1 MGMAHYRERL
11 ARRADDAVIKVAT
24 PAWCDLNGLD
34 GMRITD
40 RTPMLYRLPLLL
52 AGLLWG
58 ISALVRAE
66 IPNTPSV
73 ESDGLYMF
81 VRLNTPDQMA
91 AFYEARG
98 FPDSA
103 IERLR
108 RTCFVMAHIE
118 NRSDEVI
125 WLELKNWHFL
135 TPQGEVHRLDQ
146 NYWERVWN
154 EIGLPQASR
163 STFGWTQLP
172 GERDLQPGEPVG
184 GNVIL
189 PATVE
194 SFSLRADFLT
204 GKDRRAGMISARFE
218 NLRCAKDQPAP

>member
-1 MGMAHYRERL
+1 MEMGHYREKLVSL
-11 ARRADDAVIKVAT
+11 AEDAVKAITT
-24 PAWCDLNGLD
+24 PPWCDLNGLD
-34 GMRITD
+34 GMLLPD
-40 RTPMLYRLPLLL
+40 RTPILHRLPPLL
-52 AGLLWG
+52 ASLLCA
-58 ISALVRAE
+58 ISALSRAQAS
-66 IPNTPSV
+66 PTPFV
-73 ESDGLYMF
+73 ENDGLYMF

-98 FPDSA
+98 FPDNA

-118 NRSDEVI
+118 NRGDEVI

-135 TPQGEVHRLDQ
+135 TRQGEVQRLDR
-146 NYWERVWN
+146 NDWERVWD

-189 PATVE
+189 PVTDDP
-194 SFSLRADFLT
+194 FTLQADFLT
-204 GKDRRAGMISARFE
+204 GKDRRAGMISVRLE

>member
-1 MGMAHYRERL
+1 MEMAHYRVKLRS
-11 ARRADDAVIKVAT
+11 RNGM
-24 PAWCDLNGLD
+24 PAISSPGITDGLD
-34 GMRITD
+34 VMRILD
-40 RTPMLYRLPLLL
+40 RILILHRFPLLL
-52 AGLLWG
+52 AGLFCIG
-58 ISALVRAE
+58 PALSRAE
-66 IPNTPSV
+66 SPPTPSV

-108 RTCFVMAHIE
+108 QTCFVMAHVE
-118 NRSDEVI
+118 NRGNKVI

-135 TPQGEVHRLDQ
+135 TAQGELHRLDQ
-146 NYWERVWN
+146 SYWVHAWDD
-154 EIGLPQASR
+154 IGLPQANR

-189 PATVE
+189 PATDE
-194 SFSLRADFLT
+194 PFTLQADFLT
-204 GKDRRAGMISARFE
+204 GKDKRAGMISVRFE
-218 NLRCAKDQPAP
+218 NLRCAKHQPSS

>member
-1 MGMAHYRERL
+1 
-11 ARRADDAVIKVAT
+11 VKAT
-24 PAWCDLNGLD
+24 ASPLSDDLNGLD
-34 GMRITD
+34 GMRTPD
-40 RTPMLYRLPLLL
+40 RTPIFHRLPLLL
-52 AGLLWG
+52 AGLLWA
-58 ISALVRAE
+58 ISTPIHAE
-66 IPNTPSV
+66 TPPAPSV

-98 FPDSA
+98 FPGNA

-108 RTCFVMAHIE
+108 RTCFVMAHVE
-118 NRSDEVI
+118 NRGDKVI

-135 TPQGEVHRLDQ
+135 TTQGEVRRLDLS
-146 NYWERVWN
+146 YWNHVWD
-154 EIGLPQASR
+154 EIDLPQANR

-189 PATVE
+189 PATDE
-194 SFSLRADFLT
+194 PFTLQADFLT
-204 GKDRRAGMISARFE
+204 GKDRRAGMISVRFE

>member
-1 MGMAHYRERL
+1 MAHYRVRL
-11 ARRADDAVIKVAT
+11 AARYDAAVKAIAT
-24 PAWCDLNGLD
+24 PPWCDINGLD
-34 GMRITD
+34 GMRILD
-40 RTPMLYRLPLLL
+40 RTPMLHRLPLLL
-52 AGLLWG
+52 ASMLWVG
-58 ISALVRAE
+58 PALTRAE
-66 IPNTPSV
+66 APPTPSV

-98 FPDSA
+98 FPPGA

-108 RTCFVMAHIE
+108 QTCFVMAHVE
-118 NRSDEVI
+118 NRGDKVI

-135 TPQGEVHRLDQ
+135 TTQGEVHRLDRS
-146 NYWERVWN
+146 YWEHVWD
-154 EIGLPQASR
+154 EIGLPQANR

-172 GERDLQPGEPVG
+172 VERDLQPGEPVG

-189 PATVE
+189 PATDGP
-194 SFSLRADFLT
+194 FTLQADFLT
-204 GKDRRAGMISARFE
+204 GKDRRAGMISVRFE

>member
-1 MGMAHYRERL
+1 MIHRRL
-11 ARRADDAVIKVAT
+11 
-24 PAWCDLNGLD
+24 
-34 GMRITD
+34 
-40 RTPMLYRLPLLL
+40 LPL
-52 AGLLWG
+52 AGLLWVF
-58 ISALVRAE
+58 SALVRADT
-66 IPNTPSV
+66 PPTPSV

-81 VRLNTPDQMA
+81 LRLNTPDQMA

-98 FPDSA
+98 FPGNA

-118 NRSDEVI
+118 NRGEDVI

-135 TPQGEVHRLDQ
+135 TPQGEIHRLDRD
-146 NYWERVWN
+146 YWERVWD

-189 PATVE
+189 PATDE
-194 SFSLRADFLT
+194 PFTLRADFLT
-204 GKDRRAGMISARFE
+204 GKDKRAGLISVRFE

>member
-1 MGMAHYRERL
+1 VNA
-11 ARRADDAVIKVAT
+11 AAT
-24 PAWCDLNGLD
+24 PPWCDLNGLD
-34 GMRITD
+34 GMRLPY
-40 RTPMLYRLPLLL
+40 RTPILLRIPLLL
-52 AGLLWG
+52 AGLLWV

-66 IPNTPSV
+66 TPPTPSV
-73 ESDGLYMF
+73 ENDGLYLF

-98 FPDSA
+98 FPDNA

-118 NRSDEVI
+118 NRGNEII

-135 TPQGEVHRLDQ
+135 TRQGEVNRLDR
-146 NYWERVWN
+146 NYWMRVWDA
-154 EIGLPQASR
+154 ISLPQASR

-172 GERDLQPGEPVG
+172 RERDLQPGEPVG

-189 PATVE
+189 PATDE
-194 SFSLRADFLT
+194 PFTLQADFLT
-204 GKDRRAGMISARFE
+204 GKNKRAGMISVRFE
-218 NLRCAKDQPAP
+218 NLRCAKDEPAP

>member
-1 MGMAHYRERL
+1 MAHTRVRL
-11 ARRADDAVIKVAT
+11 VSRADDAENAVT
-24 PAWCDLNGLD
+24 MPPWCKLNGLD
-34 GMRITD
+34 GMRIPD
-40 RTPMLYRLPLLL
+40 RTPMFHRLPLLL
-52 AGLLWG
+52 AGLLWI
-58 ISALVRAE
+58 ISALVQAG
-66 IPNTPSV
+66 TPPTPFV
-73 ESDGLYMF
+73 ENDGLYMF

-98 FPDSA
+98 FPDNA

-108 RTCFVMAHIE
+108 QTCFVMAHIE
-118 NRSDEVI
+118 NRGDEVI

-135 TPQGEVHRLDQ
+135 TRQGEIHRLDR
-146 NYWERVWN
+146 NDWERVWD

-194 SFSLRADFLT
+194 PFTLRADFLT
-204 GKDRRAGMISARFE
+204 GKDRRAGMISVRFE

>member
-1 MGMAHYRERL
+1 MEIAHYPVRL
-11 ARRADDAVIKVAT
+11 ASRTGAKVKAIAT
-24 PAWCDLNGLD
+24 PPWCDLNGLD
-34 GMRITD
+34 DMRFPD
-40 RTPMLYRLPLLL
+40 RTPILHRLLLLL

-58 ISALVRAE
+58 VSALVRAE
-66 IPNTPSV
+66 TPPTPSV
-73 ESDGLYMF
+73 ENEGLYMF

-98 FPDSA
+98 FPDNA

-118 NRSDEVI
+118 NRGDQVI

-135 TPQGEVHRLDQ
+135 TAQGEIHRLDQ
-146 NYWERVWN
+146 SYWERVWE

-189 PATVE
+189 PATAE
-194 SFSLRADFLT
+194 PFTLQADFLT
-204 GKDRRAGMISARFE
+204 GKNKRAGMISVRLE
-218 NLRCAKDQPAP
+218 NLRCAKDEPAP